1 MANEF
6 DIFNISVSD
15 LDTGEKNTQSSDLY
29 SPKPDQGQDGTY
41 RALIRFLP
49 NLKNPRKPYVRKFTY
64 WLEDREGNGMY
75 VDSPS
80 TIGEKCPIQ
89 DAFFKLRNSESALD
103 KKMAESLKRRETYY
117 ALVQIVKD
125 PQNRDLEGQI
135 KVFKFGYKIKTKI
148 DEELNPQFDEPTQI
162 FDPFEGKNFELVISK
177 KAGYANYD
185 SCKFQGS
192 KSSMT
197 LNGSQ
202 VSNTDAGRKEILEYL
217 QKSPDLSNFDY
228 KSWSDEQRTKVM
240 NVLSQYTS
248 PGESISKITKSEKD
262 SMKPKK
268 KVEESKTKHEEND
281 DFSYDSSSSGS
292 NSTSYTEDNDSLD
305 DFINGL
311 DL

>member
-15 LDTGEKNTQSSDLY
+15 LDTGEKPSQSSDLY
-29 SPKPDQGQDGTY
+29 TPKPDQGQDGTY
-41 RALIRFLP
+41 RSLIRFLP
-49 NLKNPRKPYVRKFTY
+49 NLKNPRKPYVRKFNY
-64 WLEDREGNGMY
+64 WLEDREGNGFY
-75 VDSPS
+75 IDSPS
-80 TIGEKCPIQ
+80 TVGDKCPIQ

-103 KKMAESLKRRETYY
+103 KKMAEALKRREVFY

-192 KSSMT
+192 KSSIT
-197 LNGSQ
+197 LEGKQIDNSD
-202 VSNTDAGRKEILEYL
+202 NGRKQILEFL
-217 QKSPDLSNFDY
+217 QNAPDLGNFDY
-228 KSWSDEQRTKVM
+228 KSWTDEQRNKVM

-248 PGESISKITKSEKD
+248 PGESIATITKQD
-262 SMKPKK
+262 SNRTTQQNVK
-268 KVEESKTKHEEND
+268 ESKTKHTKEDE
-281 DFSYDSSSSGS
+281 FSYEKSPETTTSYEDS
-292 NSTSYTEDNDSLD
+292 NSSDSLD